1 MSWRTLNI
9 LTNENAL
16 WARINKDK
24 QRGPIR
30 STCLCFVPPPVFP
43 VQILEILVE
52 ILGEVLIEIPVTT
65 PLQIGLLIEILPMI
79 LLEILVEIP
88 PEIL

>member
-1 MSWRTLNI
+1 MG
-9 LTNENAL
+9 
-16 WARINKDK
+16 KDK
-24 QRGPIR
+24 QQRGPIR

-43 VQILEILVE
+43 VEILEILR
-52 ILGEVLIEIPVTT
+52 EVLIEIPVTT
-65 PLQIGLLIEILPMI
+65 PLQILIEILPVI

>member
-24 QRGPIR
+24 QQRGPIR

-43 VQILEILVE
+43 VEILAILVE
-52 ILGEVLIEIPVTT
+52 ILREVLIEIPVTT
-65 PLQIGLLIEILPMI
+65 PLQILIEILPVI